1 MLWIKRRSKAGC
13 RTAASRL
20 RGRIIGDVGALLML
34 MHRGIFWL
42 WRPRLLVARLRDMNA
57 LYRSRQQLKDLEPR
71 LRADLGL
78 DDDDVQQELARPL
91 VSAVSPWASSELQQ
105 AVRDSQT
112 TGRNKRDTEAANP
125 SFYHMRGRPTATRCT
140 GIRP

>member
-1 MLWIKRRSKAGC
+1 MLWIKRRSKAVC

-34 MHRGIFWL
+34 LHRGIFWL

-91 VSAVSPWASSELQQ
+91 ASAVSPWASSELQQ

>member
-1 MLWIKRRSKAGC
+1 MLWITRRLKAVC
-13 RTAASRL
+13 RPAASRL
-20 RGRIIGDVGALLML
+20 RVRIIGDVAALLMVL
-34 MHRGIFWL
+34 RRGIFWL

-57 LYRSRQQLKDLEPR
+57 LYRSRQQLNALEPR

-78 DDDDVQQELARPL
+78 DDGDVQQALARPL
-91 VSAVSPWASSELQQ
+91 AGATSPWASSELQQ

-112 TGRNKRDTEAANP
+112 IGRNKRDTEAANP
-125 SFYHMRGRPTATRCT
+125 SFYHMLGRRTAPRCT

>member
-1 MLWIKRRSKAGC
+1 MLWIKRRSKVVR

-34 MHRGIFWL
+34 LHRGIFWL

-91 VSAVSPWASSELQQ
+91 ASAVSPWASSELQQ